1 MIDIHN
7 HILPGIDDGSNDM
20 EETITLLKEAKEAGF
35 DKIIFTPH
43 YKEGHYQIE
52 VPEKTELFN
61 KVCEIAKT
69 EVPNL
74 EFYLGSEIMAIGN
87 IVEFLENNKASTI
100 NETRYVLFELSLN
113 NKPFNFSDIVYEMRS
128 KKLIPIL
135 AHPERYFYVQD
146 NPEIIYDWIEL
157 GVLMQQ
163 NFGSIVGQY
172 GKKAQIIAKKMLETD
187 SVHFLGSDVHSP
199 NSVYKNM
206 PKILEN
212 IEKIIG
218 QEMLDELTEINP
230 SKVLS
235 NEKIIIN
242 SPDKIKLGFGERLK
256 IKMK

>member
-1 MIDIHN
+1 MIDFHD
-7 HILPGIDDGSNDM
+7 HILPGIDDGSSNM
-20 EETITLLKEAKEAGF
+20 EETISLLKEAKETGF

-43 YKEGHYQIE
+43 YKEGHYQVE
-52 VPEKTELFN
+52 VPEKVELFN
-61 KVCEIAKT
+61 RVREIAKK

-74 EFYLGSEIMAIGN
+74 ELYLGNEIMAIGN

-135 AHPERYFYVQD
+135 AHPERYFYVQE

-163 NFGSIVGQY
+163 NFGSIIGQY
-172 GKKAQIIAKKMLETD
+172 GKKAEIIARKMLETD
-187 SVHFLGSDVHSP
+187 SVHFLGSDVHRP

-206 PKILEN
+206 PKILDK

-218 QEMLDELTEINP
+218 QDMLEELTVSNP
-230 SKVLS
+230 SKVLL
-235 NEKIIIN
+235 NEKININ
-242 SPDKIKLGFGERLK
+242 SPDKIKLGFGEKL
-256 IKMK
+256 KMKMK